1 MTILYRLLAGIACL
15 ASAFA
20 QGSSG
25 ATVTLSVH
33 LVVACSGVATVK
45 VKTAAGTK
53 CLDPKPFLTQQDVE
67 SAELQKNSKGNPI
80 VFLTFHNDAAMREL
94 QITRKNI
101 GNPVAIVLNGRV
113 ISAPVV
119 AAASRFLYLAA
130 DFKQDQ
136 ATALAAALNRQ
147 AGNR

>member
-1 MTILYRLLAGIACL
+1 MTSLTHVLALTAFL
-15 ASAFA
+15 APAFA
-20 QGSSG
+20 QNTSRT
-25 ATVTLSVH
+25 TVTLSVH
-33 LVVACSGVATVK
+33 LVMPCSGAATVK
-45 VKTAAGTK
+45 VKTAGGTR

-80 VFLTFHNDAAMREL
+80 IFVTFHNDAAMREL

-113 ISAPVV
+113 VSAPVV

-130 DFKQDQ
+130 DFKPDQ
-136 ATALAAALNRQ
+136 AATLAAALNRQ
-147 AGNR
+147 ARNR